1 MCYNISDIM
10 WYNDQAT
17 NQDQRR
23 MMSCAQACNSRRRSI
38 EKRIRIR
45 FMKIAR
51 FEDNAN
57 VIFLDLFLGLDE
69 RCNISKGDLA
79 LNLYHSHLKTPY

>member
-1 MCYNISDIM
+1 
-10 WYNDQAT
+10 
-17 NQDQRR
+17 
-23 MMSCAQACNSRRRSI
+23 
-38 EKRIRIR
+38 
-45 FMKIAR
+45 MKIAR